1 MINDND
7 VKLIEKFIE
16 IRNKGHFCDGTHV
29 TDVYNRVL
37 NKNLRPS
44 NCSSCIRQRIG
55 ELEVALKAHKQALEA
70 LKEKEVDN
78 ASTEENNAAGEAE
91 NKSVKKAGRPKKN

>member
-1 MINDND
+1 MTQDD

-16 IRNKGHFCDGTHV
+16 IRNKGHFCDGTQV

-70 LKEKEVDN
+70 LKEKEADN
-78 ASTEENNAAGEAE
+78 ASIEENKASGEAE
-91 NKSVKKAGRPKKN
+91 NKPVKKAGRPKKS